1 MMIANNQGLARIRQM
16 LQVALQHDDGYQN
29 QILYNPLRL
38 KRFTA
43 LTPKVIAITS
53 LYSPERRRV
62 ERFLE
67 REFRVAYS
75 ARISRHYPTLMSVQD
90 DEGTILGALGFRY
103 ASEEP
108 LFLEQY
114 LDTPVDAA
122 ITQVRDRVA
131 SRNEIVEVGNLASRA
146 SGASIF
152 LFTALT
158 AYLQQQN
165 MQYITVTATDFLHR
179 YFTRLGIAPAILGHA
194 DQTRLPDKGQS
205 WGSYYQTMPRILVGG
220 VGQSYEKLQRYLQ
233 VSLVDETVS
242 LRTRLHYE
250 ATDGR

>member
-1 MMIANNQGLARIRQM
+1 M
-16 LQVALQHDDGYQN
+16 LQVALRSDEGLQN
-29 QILYNPLRL
+29 SLFYNALRL

-67 REFRVAYS
+67 REFHQAYD
-75 ARISRHYPTLMSVQD
+75 ARITEHYPTLMSVQD

-103 ASEEP
+103 ANETG

-114 LDTPVDAA
+114 LDTPIESVLTATCA
-122 ITQVRDRVA
+122 CSTT
-131 SRNEIVEVGNLASRA
+131 RNDVVEVGNLASHG

-158 AYLQQQN
+158 AYLAQQGKH
-165 MQYITVTATDFLHR
+165 YIAVTATDFLHR
-179 YFTRLGIAPAILGHA
+179 YFTRLGVEPLLLGHA
-194 DQTRLPDKGQS
+194 DQARLQDGGLS
-205 WGSYYQTMPRILVGG
+205 WGSYYRTRPRILA
-220 VGQSYEKLQRYLQ
+220 GQIVPSYEKLQRHLRMSMVEETSYLHAQ
-233 VSLVDETVS
+233 
-242 LRTRLHYE
+242 LHE
-250 ATDGR
+250 RADGE

>member
-1 MMIANNQGLARIRQM
+1 M
-16 LQVALQHDDGYQN
+16 LQVALQHDEGYRN
-29 QILYNPLRL
+29 QLFYNPFRL

-67 REFRVAYS
+67 REFRQAYGAS
-75 ARISRHYPTLMSVQD
+75 IGAHYPTLMSVQD
-90 DEGTILGALGFRY
+90 DEGNILGALGFRY
-103 ASEEP
+103 ALNEP

-114 LDTPVDAA
+114 LDTSIEAA
-122 ITQVRDRVA
+122 ISQAHDRVTN
-131 SRNEIVEVGNLASRA
+131 REDIVEVGNLASRA

-158 AYLQQQN
+158 AYLKQQG

-179 YFTRLGIAPAILGHA
+179 HFTRLGIAPVILGHA
-194 DQTRLPDKGQS
+194 DQTRLPDCGRS
-205 WGSYYQTMPRILVGG
+205 WGSYYQTMPRILADG
-220 VGQSYEKLQRYLQ
+220 VGPSYEKLQRFLQ
-233 VSLVDETVS
+233 VSLADDRVS
-242 LRTRLHYE
+242 LKTRLHYRS
-250 ATDGR
+250 ADGQV